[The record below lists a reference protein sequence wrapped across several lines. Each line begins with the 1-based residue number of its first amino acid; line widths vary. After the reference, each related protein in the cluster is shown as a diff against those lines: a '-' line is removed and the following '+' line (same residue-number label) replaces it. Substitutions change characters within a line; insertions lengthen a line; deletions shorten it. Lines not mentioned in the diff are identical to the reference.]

1 MSLFH
6 TFEDHGSY
14 EDNAGCLGDGDYIFD
29 TPAEGSAAYGCMK
42 VRRYFS
48 RLFALCSGHVQFLS
62 FYLNLSLI

>member
-48 RLFALCSGHVQFLS
+48 HACLHYVQAMFS
-62 FYLNLSLI
+62 FCHSI